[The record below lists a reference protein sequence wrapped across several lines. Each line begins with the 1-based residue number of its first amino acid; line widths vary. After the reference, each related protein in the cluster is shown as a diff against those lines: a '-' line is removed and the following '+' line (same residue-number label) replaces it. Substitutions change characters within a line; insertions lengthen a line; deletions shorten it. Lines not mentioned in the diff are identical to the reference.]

1 MGMMDEHRLKQLHG
15 YGKAL
20 RSGQGEKT
28 DELVFTTIMNAAVA
42 VDELVAE
49 VKQLQQ
55 VNVFWRAGHYW
66 AYDMIASCWETLG
79 MEPGPDLAAE
89 IRRRI
94 PTENGVFVHGPQCR
108 QTGFT

>member
-1 MGMMDEHRLKQLHG
+1 MNMMDENRLKQLHG

-66 AYDMIASCWETLG
+66 AYDMIAASWEALG

-89 IRRRI
+89 IRRRLS
-94 PTENGVFVHGPQCR
+94 PQNSVFVHDPQCKESESL
-108 QTGFT
+108 